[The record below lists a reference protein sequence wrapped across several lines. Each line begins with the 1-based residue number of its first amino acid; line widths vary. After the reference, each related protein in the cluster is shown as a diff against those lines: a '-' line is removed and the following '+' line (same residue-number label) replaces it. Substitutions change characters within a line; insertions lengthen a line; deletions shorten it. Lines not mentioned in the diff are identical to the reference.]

1 MRELAGGTTV
11 VGRSHNEGAPS
22 GQGADKGKT
31 DTVTLEII
39 RGKLLAMA
47 DEMGVVLKRS
57 SMSPVIY
64 EVLDFACGVCDA
76 DGQLI
81 SQTNGITVFTGT
93 FAVQIKF
100 IMDKFAG
107 RMQPGDIYLLN
118 NPYAGGTH
126 YNDVGVIKPIFRDER
141 LIAFS
146 ISISHWTDVGGKA
159 PGSLP
164 ADSTE
169 IYQEGICFPG
179 VYLYKA
185 GERQDDIIEMIEA
198 NVRIPKM
205 AIGDLNAELAAVR
218 IAENRVYELCEKY
231 GDAVVEEA
239 FAHILETSER
249 VSREAVC
256 ALPDGVY
263 EATDWIDGDG
273 ITDERFPTR
282 VEVRV
287 DGDRMIFD
295 YSGSCAQVQG
305 PVNCSRGALI
315 SAVKTVFK
323 AIVDPQA
330 PSNEGWFRPLDV
342 IAPDGIVF
350 AATKPAPTG
359 WYYEG
364 TGQASELAW
373 KALAPIVPNRVSA
386 GSSNSL
392 CVTVL
397 GGAGGEKG
405 EPWVLIEPG
414 MVGWGATDERDGNCV
429 TSAIT
434 NGDTFNYSVEL
445 LEAKFPLRVHQYAL
459 NIGGGVGA
467 GRYRGGYGSVR
478 EYEVLSET
486 AVLSASFGRSI
497 EKPWPMNDAKS
508 GSCNY
513 FELDLDQQTS
523 RAARAPTTVMKRGDR
538 IRMHTGGGGG
548 YGDPFTRPPVEVLE
562 EVRSEYISAAQ
573 ALDDYGV
580 VIAADGAHVDDKA
593 TAALRRESGH

>member
-1 MRELAGGTTV
+1 MD
-11 VGRSHNEGAPS
+11 GRSGDTETSAARGAS
-22 GQGADKGKT
+22 KDKT

-39 RGKLLAMA
+39 RGKLLAVA

-76 DGQLI
+76 EGQLI

-107 RMQPGDIYLLN
+107 RMRPGDIFLLN

-126 YNDVGVIKPIFRDER
+126 YNDVGVIKPIFLDDR

-169 IYQEGICFPG
+169 IYQEGICLPG
-179 VYLYKA
+179 VYLYKG

-218 IAENRVYELCEKY
+218 IAENRVFELCEKY
-231 GDAVVEEA
+231 GESVVKEA
-239 FAHILETSER
+239 FAHILETSEQ
-249 VSREAVC
+249 VSREAVR

-273 ITDERFPTR
+273 ITDDRFPTK
-282 VEVRV
+282 VEVRI
-287 DGDRMIFD
+287 DGDKITFD
-295 YSGSCAQVQG
+295 YSGSCPQVQG

-330 PSNEGWFRPLDV
+330 PSNEGWFRPLEV

-397 GGAGGEKG
+397 GGVDGESR

-459 NIGGGVGA
+459 NVEGGVGA
-467 GRYRGGYGSVR
+467 GRYRGGFGSVR
-478 EYEVLSET
+478 EYEVLSDT
-486 AVLSASFGRSI
+486 AVLSASFGRSV
-497 EKPWPMNDAKS
+497 EKPWPMGDGER

-513 FELDLDQQTS
+513 FELDLDSDTK
-523 RAARAPTTVMKRGDR
+523 RAARAPTTVMRRGDR

-548 YGDPFTRPPVEVLE
+548 YGDPFTRPPEEVLD
-562 EVRSEYISAAQ
+562 EVRSGYISAQQ
-573 ALDDYGV
+573 ARDQYGV
-580 VIAADGAHVDDKA
+580 VMAAGGASLDGEA
-593 TAALRRESGH
+593 TSALRAEGNR